1 MITDQ
6 LKFDN
11 ERGCLV
17 VEIILEVV
25 SKMSPLR
32 NFSLK
37 LSSQLILKFCFSE
50 VNGTVFVGSWENAGV
65 GIKVLVSLLTF
76 SIALDT
82 IFDISIWVSQAA
94 VFLPGLFLCSE
105 HFWSLKKIKYIKI
118 LVCPRVQHCIC
129 ILTVWFNL
137 QANYLGSWCVGWM

>member
-17 VEIILEVV
+17 VEIIWEVV
-25 SKMSPLR
+25 SEMSPLR

-37 LSSQLILKFCFSE
+37 LSSPLLLKFCFSE

-65 GIKVLVSLLTF
+65 GIKVLVSLLMF
-76 SIALDT
+76 SIVLYYFWYFPMGLTSSSFSPRSFFMFRTFLIIEKDQIHQNIGLSKGAALYLHPD
-82 IFDISIWVSQAA
+82 
-94 VFLPGLFLCSE
+94 CM
-105 HFWSLKKIKYIKI
+105 
-118 LVCPRVQHCIC
+118 VQPP
-129 ILTVWFNL
+129 
-137 QANYLGSWCVGWM
+137 S